1 MTIDQVGFRL
11 YRRAASETTLPGDNR
26 TVAHVEYVPTP
37 ACGFYPLVGLFGAR
51 SAAAQAWP
59 ATGGVHLDMQ
69 QASELDINQLTQT
82 PDISAMLAAS
92 IRASFY
98 AGLLMP
104 TSGSWGYVCADFPTP
119 VDVPGQVGAEPIYNR
134 VVTAGWDAGAIS
146 AEAFYGDGRVKF
158 RVQAG
163 KRFVVGLQAG
173 SDPTNAKSRF
183 FGFIIDA
190 ERTLDLMRTGLD
202 EGSIISGTSPGGT
215 YIPFPDTEEFTVE
228 ILRGKVYFKRGTSYN
243 VNYPLSGEFAVKTVW
258 SLGAAI
264 WESGTWVGGVEVY
277 GYSGGD
283 TSFAPLAGRGG
294 KAPIK
299 SGAITKLPALLGA
312 GGVAT
317 RSAAS
322 LPRLL
327 GRGGRPLAEGYG
339 SMPAMTGYGTDEWS
353 SSTAPRS
360 RGFLPAMRGYGHSK
374 VGTVGRSAGSLMALK
389 VRGTKGKIADS
400 TGALAPLA
408 GEGLALALDQA
419 WMYAHGVMNDVL
431 RPYAEIAVVI
441 NSAGN
446 ISTALAIGLVKDAA
460 LDTTAT
466 LSDAFTLSS
475 ILAALME
482 SEVTVGADV
491 PLYER
496 GNEVWVVNLAENHA
510 TSTFEDYPFNSYG
523 VIGGRAFG
531 AKQDGLFLLE
541 GDDDAGAPIRAS
553 VSYGKQDFGTPAMKN
568 MSRAYVGASSTGKL
582 YLKVIAGGKE
592 YLYAARA
599 ASPEMAQMRFDVG
612 RGLQANYFTFELFNK
627 NGGDFEI
634 DSVSFFAAEFKRRI

>member
-11 YRRAASETTLPGDNR
+11 YRNGVINNPLVQPGLTR
-26 TVAHVEYVPTP
+26 VVYQPAP
-37 ACGFYPLVGLFGAR
+37 ACGFYPLMQLLGAQQ
-51 SAAAQAWP
+51 AAVDPWGYSY
-59 ATGGVHLDMQ
+59 THLNIR
-69 QASELDINQLTQT
+69 QASELDINLLTLT
-82 PDISAMLAAS
+82 PPLSEGEAIALRQDYYDGVSSVAKFGDWAYI
-92 IRASFY
+92 
-98 AGLLMP
+98 
-104 TSGSWGYVCADFPTP
+104 CADFPIRI
-119 VDVPGQVGAEPIYNR
+119 DPIAQPNTYQWNDLLR
-134 VVTAGWDAGAIS
+134 FSGKGWDAGAVS
-146 AEAFYGDGRVKF
+146 AKAFFGSGRVKF

-163 KRFVVGLQAG
+163 KRFVVGLQG
-173 SDPTNAKSRF
+173 GTDPTIAASRF
-183 FGFIIDA
+183 FGFVIDDVVT
-190 ERTLDLMRTGLD
+190 RDLMRTGFD
-202 EGSIISGTSPGGT
+202 EGSITSGNSPSAT
-215 YIPFPDTEEFTVE
+215 NIPYPDSEEFTVE
-228 ILRGKVYFKRGTSYN
+228 ILNNVLSFTRGTSFASS
-243 VNYPLSGEFAVKTVW
+243 YPLTGAFAAPGVW
-258 SLGAAI
+258 SLGAVI
-264 WESGTWVGGVEVY
+264 WEDGTWVEGIEVV
-277 GYSGGD
+277 GYSGSAGR
-283 TSFAPLAGRGG
+283 FAPLAGRAGAG
-294 KAPIK
+294 VPK
-299 SGAITKLPALLGA
+299 SGSASKLPTLTGT
-312 GGVAT
+312 GRVAT

-322 LPRLL
+322 LPRLK
-327 GRGGRPLAEGYG
+327 GRGGRIVAESYG
-339 SMPAMTGYGTDEWS
+339 SLPALTGYGTTEWT

-360 RGFLPAMRGYGHSK
+360 RGFLPGLMGYGHSN
-374 VGTVGRSAGSLMALK
+374 VGTVGRSAGSLAAMKA
-389 VRGTKGKIADS
+389 RGTQGNKADS
-400 TGALAPLA
+400 LGKFAPLSGFA
-408 GEGLALALDQA
+408 VALPRDEARMYSHNLASDA
-419 WMYAHGVMNDVL
+419 L
-431 RPYAEIAVVI
+431 RPFSEFAVVI
-441 NSAGN
+441 NSTGN
-446 ISTALAIGLVKDAA
+446 ISTALAIGLVKGAA

>member
-11 YRRAASETTLPGDNR
+11 YRRATNELVLPGDNR
-26 TVAHVEYVPTP
+26 TVPGVRYVPTP
-37 ACGFYPLVGLFGAR
+37 ACGFYPLTGLFGAR
-51 SAAAQAWP
+51 SAAAESWP
-59 ATGGVHLDMQ
+59 TAGGIHLNMQ
-69 QASELDINQLTQT
+69 QASSLDISRLVQV
-82 PDISAMLAAS
+82 PPVSDIVAAS
-92 IRASFY
+92 IRVSYY

-104 TSGSWGYVCADFPTP
+104 TSGSWGYVCADFPVP
-119 VDVPGQVGAEPIYNR
+119 SDVPGQVGTEPIYNT
-134 VVTAGWDAGAIS
+134 VHTAGWDAGAVS
-146 AEAFYGDGRVKF
+146 TAAFYGDGRVKF

-163 KRFVVGLQAG
+163 KRFVVGLQEG
-173 SDPTNAKSRF
+173 TDPTNARSRF

-202 EGSIISGTSPGGT
+202 EGSITSGSSPGGT
-215 YIPFPDTEEFTVE
+215 YVPFADSQEFSVE
-228 ILRGKVYFKRGTSYN
+228 ILRGKVYFTRGSFST
-243 VNYPLSGEFAVKTVW
+243 NYPLTGGLAMKGVW

-264 WESGTWVGGVEVY
+264 WEAGTWVEGLEVY

-283 TSFAPLAGRGG
+283 GSFAPLAGRGG
-294 KAPIK
+294 KNPIK
-299 SGAITKLPALLGA
+299 SGAISKFLALRGT
-312 GGVAT
+312 GRVAT

-322 LPRLL
+322 LPRLM

-339 SMPAMTGYGTDEWS
+339 TMPAMTGYGTNEWS

-360 RGFLPAMRGYGHSK
+360 RGFMPAMKGYGHSK
-374 VGTVGRSAGSLMALK
+374 VGTVGRSAGSFRALK
-389 VRGTKGKIADS
+389 VRGTKGKIADCFG
-400 TGALAPLA
+400 TLAPLT
-408 GEGLALALDQA
+408 GDGLALALDEA
-419 WMYAHGVMNDVL
+419 HMFAHGAVIAPL
-431 RPYAEIAVVI
+431 RPFSEFAVVI
-441 NSAGN
+441 NSTGN